1 MAERVYAVA
10 LREGARVDA
19 AFALR
24 AREVRSARTGEAYL
38 SLELADKTGRVGGV
52 MFRPGREECAIPAG
66 TVVHVRGVV
75 TSYRGMVR
83 ISVESMRPAAEY
95 DPREIVPS
103 GTRDQGELVAELR
116 RLVRAVR
123 HPGLRAVVTE
133 VFRDRAFLERFK
145 LCPASQGY
153 HHAWLGGLL
162 EHTVSVAGLCLDLA
176 ARYPRIDA
184 DLLLAGALLHDIGK
198 VDELSFETGIQ
209 YTDQGRLLGHVVLG
223 ERRVSAAVA
232 SLGDAVPP
240 ELAARLSHV
249 LLSHHGELE
258 WGSPKRPSVLE
269 ALVLH
274 HADNLDAKT
283 VGFIEAASSAL
294 LVEEPW
300 TDAAN
305 LFRRPL
311 WAPRPLEDDRWRPPA
326 EDEQYAMTA

>member
-1 MAERVYAVA
+1 
-10 LREGARVDA
+10 
-19 AFALR
+19 
-24 AREVRSARTGEAYL
+24 
-38 SLELADKTGRVGGV
+38 
-52 MFRPGREECAIPAG
+52 
-66 TVVHVRGVV
+66 
-75 TSYRGMVR
+75 
-83 ISVESMRPAAEY
+83 MRPAAEY